1 MSKPLPAAVSRFR
14 TVALLRLARLETGW
28 LSLPSAYDAKL
39 ASTLLRDLQQ
49 QTQEARRIGAGE
61 VVEVSDRL
69 EKLLVAAE
77 RRRCVV
83 PPEVDHLVTMAIQ
96 LLGILIRGERSVS
109 VDVPGFLRKM
119 ESATETLRGGGLAA
133 EPPSLGR
140 RREGSS

>member
-1 MSKPLPAAVSRFR
+1 MAKQQLPAAVSRFR

-28 LSLPSAYDAKL
+28 LSLPSSYDARL
-39 ASTLLRDLQQ
+39 ANTLVRDLQA
-49 QTQEARRIGAGE
+49 QTQEARRLGVSD

-77 RRRCVV
+77 LRRCVV

-96 LLGILIRGERSVS
+96 LLGLLIRGERTVT

-119 ESATETLRGGGLAA
+119 EDATHTLRVGGDPA
-133 EPPSLGR
+133 PSSFGKQR
-140 RREGSS
+140 GSS